1 MAVRNVATKNTQYVT
16 IGGTTFDHVGE
27 DLNYVNIR
35 VTSLGGGDFAVAPVD
50 VRELLTALRVEGY
63 ITDFTLPDKPLTQV
77 ERVAKA
83 LMEYADAERY
93 TVASFRDQSDYENYL
108 SRAKALL
115 DGDN

>member
-1 MAVRNVATKNTQYVT
+1 MAMRNVRTKTMQYVA

-35 VTSLGGGDFAVAPVD
+35 VTSPGGGDFAVAPVD

-77 ERVAKA
+77 ERVARA
-83 LMEYADAERY
+83 LMGYADAEQY
-93 TVASFRDQSDYENYL
+93 TVASFRAQEDYEDYL
-108 SRAKALL
+108 IRAKTLL